1 MKNITYVI
9 LLVYYVSFAQV
20 GINTTTPRGALE
32 ISSASNGGVV
42 VPQYALTASNDITT
56 VSNPQGGS
64 LAEGTLI
71 YNTATVTGLNNITPG
86 FLYWNGA
93 RWTAINGGKD
103 RTQIM
108 LRRLTNSTIVTSG
121 SFNFPQ
127 EVFNSITG
135 TSYASNTI
143 TLPAGI
149 YSIESNLMT
158 ADQYVISWDVLL
170 DGVTIDGVGGSTS
183 NYNYSPNIGYSPL
196 VSVFEIT
203 AATGDLTFEVTSY
216 ERASPA
222 VNPTIIPSRCFVKI
236 EKIN

>member
-86 FLYWNGA
+86 
-93 RWTAINGGKD
+93 
-103 RTQIM
+103 
-108 LRRLTNSTIVTSG
+108 
-121 SFNFPQ
+121 
-127 EVFNSITG
+127 
-135 TSYASNTI
+135 
-143 TLPAGI
+143 
-149 YSIESNLMT
+149 
-158 ADQYVISWDVLL
+158 
-170 DGVTIDGVGGSTS
+170 
-183 NYNYSPNIGYSPL
+183 
-196 VSVFEIT
+196 
-203 AATGDLTFEVTSY
+203 
-216 ERASPA
+216 
-222 VNPTIIPSRCFVKI
+222 
-236 EKIN
+236 